1 MATETGLKESTMA
14 ISVTDD
20 DVIDVVILARPHT
33 VPSSTVVNAVENQ
46 QGVRTR
52 ISHHI
57 GWPERTDKNR
67 WVTIARARNE
77 MKQRAVGQWIMFLDD
92 DVVLDPWCIANL
104 LRSLKIAPS
113 LGAIAADYLGE
124 SKSRQWDGHVAMGAC
139 LFRREA
145 LQSIDFR
152 STSDRCECWCCCD
165 DLRSRGIGITY
176 CDQANAR
183 HLKEMGHTNHNP
195 QDNAHDDSDGC
206 VFAAFDRRDI
216 QKFERQ
222 FIRSLRAS
230 GNHSPVF
237 AAVYGL
243 YPSELRRIER
253 LADVFVFP
261 SPANRTM
268 APIRRL
274 FDFANI
280 ASQLSDN
287 TPVAY
292 WDVADVVFQTNL
304 QPLWREVRRNQGKIG
319 AVIEPKSY
327 PDNQIIIPWTFS
339 ITDPYYREQ
348 TFDLLRRS
356 PFLNSG
362 FAAGTASAMKDYFLH
377 AQRMRFGPELSGS
390 TDWGDQ
396 MCLNRYCHL
405 DPRRWWAMDEGWNYC
420 IHDRPAGEIWVTPQG
435 EVMSKKIGLVPIA
448 HGNARSLRQLSLFVP
463 AQLTATV

>member
-1 MATETGLKESTMA
+1 MAAEAGLKSTMS
-14 ISVTDD
+14 ISVADE
-20 DVIDVVILARPHT
+20 VVDVVILARPHT
-33 VPSSTVVNAVENQ
+33 VPYSVVVDAVENQ
-46 QGVRTR
+46 RGVRTR
-52 ISHHI
+52 VLLHT
-57 GWPERTDKNR
+57 GWPERTDTNR
-67 WVTIARARNE
+67 WITIARARNE
-77 MKQRAVGQWIMFLDD
+77 MKQRTKGQWVMFLDD

-104 LRSLKIAPS
+104 LRSLKRGPS

-124 SKSRQWDGHVAMGAC
+124 SRSIHWDGHVAMGAC
-139 LFRREA
+139 LFRRNA
-145 LQSIDFR
+145 LDAIHFR
-152 STSDRCECWCCCD
+152 STPAKCECWCCCY
-165 DLRSRGIGITY
+165 DLRSLGIGITY

-183 HLKEMGHTNHNP
+183 HLKSAGRTDSDSHDNH
-195 QDNAHDDSDGC
+195 DGTSDGC
-206 VFAAFDRRDI
+206 ILAAFDRRDT

-222 FIRSLRAS
+222 FIRSLRTS
-230 GNHSPVF
+230 GNSTPVF

-243 YPSELRRIER
+243 YPSELRRLEK
-253 LADVFVFP
+253 LSNVFIFP

-280 ASQLSDN
+280 ASQLPSN

-304 QPLWREVRRNQGKIG
+304 KPLWREIRQNAGKIG
-319 AVIEPKSY
+319 AVVEPKSY
-327 PDNQIIIPWTFS
+327 PENEIIIPWTFS
-339 ITDPYYREQ
+339 IIDPYYRQQ
-348 TFDLLRRS
+348 TFDLLQRS

-362 FAAGTASAMKDYFLH
+362 FAAGTATSMIGYFLQ

-405 DPRRWWAMDEGWNYC
+405 DPQRWWAMNEGWNYC
-420 IHDRPAGEIWVTPQG
+420 IHDRPVGEIWVTPQG
-435 EVMSKKIGLVPIA
+435 EVMSNRIGRVPIA

-463 AQLTATV
+463 APPTPAM